1 MKKLPLLLTVITF
14 FFCYLEWGAGQ
25 SAFLY
30 EAALQVFS
38 QRESAGDNF
47 SHPLISLPFLGLL
60 VLIYQAF
67 QPKPNRRWVYLGL
80 ALPAIL
86 VLLILLVGILSGNGK
101 VLVSTLPFLASAV
114 WAVRSYWG
122 EGKVI

>member
-1 MKKLPLLLTVITF
+1 MKKTALLFTVIAF
-14 FFCYLEWGAGQ
+14 FFCYLEWGSGQ

-47 SHPLISLPFLGLL
+47 SHPLVLLPFAGLIIL
-60 VLIYQAF
+60 LYQAF
-67 QPKPNRRWVYLGL
+67 QPVPNRRWVYIGL

-86 VLLILLVGILSGNGK
+86 VLFILLVGVLSANWK
-101 VLVSTLPFLASAV
+101 VMVSTMPFLGAAV
-114 WAVRSYWG
+114 WAIKG
-122 EGKVI
+122 NKGH

>member
-1 MKKLPLLLTVITF
+1 MKKPALLLTVISF
-14 FFCYLEWGAGQ
+14 FFCYLEWGTGQ

-47 SHPLISLPFLGLL
+47 SHPLVLLPFAGLIIL
-60 VLIYQAF
+60 LYQVF
-67 QPKPNRRWVYLGL
+67 QPVPNRRWVYMGL

-86 VLLILLVGILSGNGK
+86 VLFILLVGILSANWK
-101 VLVSTLPFLASAV
+101 VMASTMPFLGAAV
-114 WAVRSYWG
+114 WVIRSH
-122 EGKVI
+122 